1 MHKPAT
7 ALIHKAAATVVLALA
22 LLSIS
27 FPPANLNAQPVTPPD
42 NCTEVMRVGRIFIG
56 HDCGEFASVLIS
68 GRVVIR
74 KPWSRANRASRAVRI
89 RERREPGDVPAP
101 ALTSAPAPTS
111 SPAPTPTPA
120 AAAGRRDRE
129 NSNGGASADELNCD
143 DFDTQT
149 EAQAYF
155 DAQGWSAS
163 NDPFGLDGGGEPGV
177 VCESLP

>member
-1 MHKPAT
+1 VHKPAT
-7 ALIHKAAATVVLALA
+7 SRIQKAAATVVLALA

-27 FPPANLNAQPVTPPD
+27 LPPANLNAQPVTPPD

-89 RERREPGDVPAP
+89 RERRESGEVSAPAP
-101 ALTSAPAPTS
+101 TAAPTS
-111 SPAPTPTPA
+111 SPAPTPTPTP
-120 AAAGRRDRE
+120 AAGRRNGD
-129 NSNGGASADELNCD
+129 NSNGGASADELDCG
-143 DFDTQT
+143 DFDTQV

-155 DAQGWSAS
+155 DEQGWSAS
-163 NDPFGLDGGGEPGV
+163 NDPFGLDDGGEPGI